1 MTKCACG
8 TRTGKPCRKNA
19 VQGETK
25 CAVHMRKTCYA
36 VTSKRR
42 SSRATTPWAQCK
54 CETKFRERCKRKAV
68 WQGFC
73 STHAKKC
80 NRAIAGHME
89 MPLGERYGNPKVSSG
104 IGGNSAVWGGEALR
118 RSYAQSQ
125 AQPQNRQSGLY
136 PLIKKPWEVVTD
148 EAWADAERKI
158 MGTGF

>member
-19 VQGETK
+19 VGGGTK
-25 CAVHMRKTCYA
+25 CAVHMRKTCYP

-42 SSRATTPWAQCK
+42 SSRATTPLTQCK
-54 CETKFRERCKRKAV
+54 CETKFGERCKRKAV
-68 WQGFC
+68 SQGFC

-80 NRAIAGHME
+80 NRAIAGHMA
-89 MPLGERYGNPKVSSG
+89 MSLGERYAPT
-104 IGGNSAVWGGEALR
+104 AR
-118 RSYAQSQ
+118 PQSQ
-125 AQPQNRQSGLY
+125 PQSRWSALHS
-136 PLIKKPWEVVTD
+136 LAEKKPTAPWEVVTD